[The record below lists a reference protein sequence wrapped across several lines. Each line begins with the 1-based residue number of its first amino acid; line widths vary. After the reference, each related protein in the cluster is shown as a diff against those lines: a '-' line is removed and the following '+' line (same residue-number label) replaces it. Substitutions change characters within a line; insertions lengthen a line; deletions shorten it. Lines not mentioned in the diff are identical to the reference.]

1 MCVELAWAPSAR
13 ARLPQSICCLPRVHR
28 VGLRLGY
35 CPDTRRP
42 WFEGDLVAR
51 TSRIVIACAVAV
63 ALPSA
68 IWTSVSGA
76 LEPLAFQSVGGG
88 GLSVGP
94 PVNVVAGQGAGALG
108 TVTIT
113 LSDGAT
119 AAGDGWATGDVL
131 SLELASDPAGANA
144 ICDGTLTAPTVTA
157 TTGATTPLTGITLG
171 TSTTATCGAQANAR
185 TLTLPA
191 APNDLSHT
199 TIALAGMTVAPGAN
213 VANGAPIYLVVTASS
228 GTPFG
233 AAAKS
238 AVAWVATVE
247 TTTLTA
253 SKVVGAPTSTLAV
266 PIGDIT
272 ATDVSGGTVHS
283 SLVFTLAGNDTFAAP
298 GKLTGPTGVVVAGP
312 SETPPSSTLTFAIA
326 GTSPAGGTYTLSG
339 ATVNVGGS
347 GGVHNLTVAT
357 TPSGINT
364 SSLVGNAVEFAVTA
378 GEIRVAGVDRYA
390 TASALFADVFADPTR
405 PHAVVVASGANY
417 PDALSANVLA
427 GELGTGVLLTDP
439 TSLSAAV
446 ALELASD
453 DIDHVYIVGGPA
465 AVSAKVAAQIAA
477 IHVLGNAANPA
488 ISVARFAG
496 ADRFATNNVIDE
508 AAATGPTGGT
518 AKTFDTAIVATG
530 NGFADALAVG
540 PIVYAEG
547 IPLVLTDPAT
557 LSAPALQSLKDLQ
570 VKHVIIVGGPSAVSA
585 AVEAAL
591 TAGGMTVVYR
601 MAGQDRTMTAA
612 SIARWAASGLPATPT
627 YKALAAIP
635 GWLTNISTAWI
646 ARGDSFADA
655 LAAGPAA
662 GIAAQSIVLTANPA
676 TLGLGVPSYFA
687 GQGGTITELI
697 ALGGT
702 AALTPG
708 VLSSAITALGAPST
722 H

>member
-1 MCVELAWAPSAR
+1 VL
-13 ARLPQSICCLPRVHR
+13 
-28 VGLRLGY
+28 
-35 CPDTRRP
+35 
-42 WFEGDLVAR
+42 AR
-51 TSRIVIACAVAV
+51 TSRFVIVCAIAV
-63 ALPSA
+63 ALPGA
-68 IWTSVSGA
+68 MWTSASGA
-76 LEPLAFQSVGGG
+76 IEPAAFQSVGGG
-88 GLSVGP
+88 GLSVGS
-94 PVNVVAGQGAGALG
+94 PVNVVAGQRAVPIG

-113 LSDGAT
+113 LPDGTAT
-119 AAGDGWATGDVL
+119 AGDGWASGDVL
-131 SLELASDPAGANA
+131 SLELASDAAGANA
-144 ICDGTLTAPTVTA
+144 VCDGTLTAPTVTA
-157 TTGATTPLTGITLG
+157 TTAPSTPVAGITVG
-171 TSTTATCGAQANAR
+171 TAATSTCGAQANAR

-191 APNDLSHT
+191 APTNLSST
-199 TIALAGMTVAPGAN
+199 VITLAGMTVAPGAS
-213 VANGAPIYLVVTASS
+213 VANGAALYLVVTASS

-233 AAAKS
+233 TAAKS

-272 ATDVSGGTVHS
+272 ATDVSGGTVNS

-326 GTSPAGGTYTLSG
+326 GTSPADGTYTLSG
-339 ATVNVGGS
+339 ATVNVGSS
-347 GGVHNLTVAT
+347 GGVHDLTVTT

-390 TASALFADVFADPTR
+390 TASALFSDVFADPTR

-439 TSLSAAV
+439 ASLSSAV
-446 ALELASD
+446 ALALASD
-453 DIDHVYIVGGPA
+453 DVDNVYIVGGPA
-465 AVSAKVAAQIAA
+465 AVSANVAAQIAA

-488 ISVARFAG
+488 IIVARFTG
-496 ADRFATNNVIDE
+496 ADRFATNNLIDE
-508 AAATGPTGGT
+508 AAAAGPTGGT
-518 AKTFDTAIVATG
+518 PRTFDTSIVATG
-530 NGFADALAVG
+530 DGFADALAVG

-557 LSAPALQSLKDLQ
+557 LSASALQSLKDLQ
-570 VKHVIIVGGPSAVSA
+570 VKHVIIIGGPSAVSPT
-585 AVEAAL
+585 VEAAI
-591 TAGGMTVVYR
+591 TAAGFAVEYR
-601 MAGQDRTMTAA
+601 IAGQDRTMTAA

-627 YKALAAIP
+627 YKALGPIA
-635 GWLTNISTAWI
+635 GWLTNVSTAWI

-662 GIAAQSIVLTANPA
+662 GVAGQSIVLAASPTS
-676 TLGLGVPSYFA
+676 LGLGIPNYFA
-687 GQGGTITELI
+687 GQGGTVNELI

-702 AALTPG
+702 AALTPA
-708 VLSSAITALGAPST
+708 VLSSAITALGAPAP
-722 H
+722 